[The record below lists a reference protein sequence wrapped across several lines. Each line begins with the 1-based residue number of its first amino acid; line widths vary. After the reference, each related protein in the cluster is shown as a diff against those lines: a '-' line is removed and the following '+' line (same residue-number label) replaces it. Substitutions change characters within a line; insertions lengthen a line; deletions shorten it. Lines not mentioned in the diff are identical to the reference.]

1 MVSSHR
7 ERYIVATE
15 AQFISQMIYQ
25 LMGLK
30 TNQVNFYITDSQK
43 NQMKTDNVQEKRKHE
58 NCFWSIY
65 SQ

>member
-1 MVSSHR
+1 
-7 ERYIVATE
+7 
-15 AQFISQMIYQ
+15 MIYQ
-25 LMGLK
+25 LMELK

>member
-1 MVSSHR
+1 
-7 ERYIVATE
+7 
-15 AQFISQMIYQ
+15 MIYQ

-43 NQMKTDNVQEKRKHE
+43 NQMKTDNMQEKQKHE